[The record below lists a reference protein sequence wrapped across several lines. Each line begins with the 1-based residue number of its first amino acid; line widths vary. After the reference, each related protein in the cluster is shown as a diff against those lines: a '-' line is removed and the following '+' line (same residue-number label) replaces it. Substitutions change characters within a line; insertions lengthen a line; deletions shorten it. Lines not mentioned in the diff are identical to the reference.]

1 VFATHFGGDL
11 ADAVAVVGQL
21 WGQTGRPLRV
31 QQLLFQLDYLQ
42 KTIKIIQVEN
52 LTLMPLKSF
61 WTTLK
66 VIIDNIH
73 KN

>member
-21 WGQTGRPLRV
+21 RGQTGRPLRV

-42 KTIKIIQVEN
+42 KNHQNYSSGKFDFDATKIF
-52 LTLMPLKSF
+52 L
-61 WTTLK
+61 
-66 VIIDNIH
+66 DNFESYH
-73 KN
+73 RQHT

>member
-42 KTIKIIQVEN
+42 KIINFIKWKI
-52 LTLMPLKSF
+52 
-61 WTTLK
+61 
-66 VIIDNIH
+66 
-73 KN
+73 